1 MNERENNKRGIF
13 YGVIGVATLV
23 VAVIGATFAYFT
35 ASQTAV
41 NSITGNMATITFDLS
56 IEKVTRADDY
66 NGGMI
71 PLSNTM
77 VEAAIEGASAMVASK
92 TDVQV
97 TGTNAAGNA
106 DDPQICVDDNGN
118 AVCQIYKISVVNGG
132 TAGMFL
138 DGYVTLTGGSGVPT
152 DVTTWNYDAAE
163 NTQHTS
169 MRWAQVFCEGED
181 NKLTKCSTAG
191 VTTTGAT
198 SKTDDADNPG
208 FGEEEWAAID
218 LPQTAV
224 SDTSGFNRDQIVL
237 TGTAGAGYNN
247 VVSSGTIQGNAYDI
261 IDQNYIRISDR
272 DTAASG
278 YNRKN
283 DVTSAL
289 VYNQFISPMGSDG
302 KFAVL
307 DTTDS
312 TETETDAQIYY
323 IVVWLSESGF
333 NQTAGATGSDG
344 NLLTGVPETGSRF
357 FSGTVTFVSAQG
369 SEVTATFGG
378 FHAVPSDS
386 RVQ

>member
-1 MNERENNKRGIF
+1 MFNCWCNNYWCYFNSYGI
-13 YGVIGVATLV
+13 
-23 VAVIGATFAYFT
+23 
-35 ASQTAV
+35 
-41 NSITGNMATITFDLS
+41 
-56 IEKVTRADDY
+56 KVLLLR
-66 NGGMI
+66 
-71 PLSNTM
+71 
-77 VEAAIEGASAMVASK
+77 
-92 TDVQV
+92 
-97 TGTNAAGNA
+97 
-106 DDPQICVDDNGN
+106 C
-118 AVCQIYKISVVNGG
+118 
-132 TAGMFL
+132 
-138 DGYVTLTGGSGVPT
+138 
-152 DVTTWNYDAAE
+152 
-163 NTQHTS
+163 
-169 MRWAQVFCEGED
+169 
-181 NKLTKCSTAG
+181 
-191 VTTTGAT
+191 
-198 SKTDDADNPG
+198 
-208 FGEEEWAAID
+208 
-218 LPQTAV
+218 
-224 SDTSGFNRDQIVL
+224 
-237 TGTAGAGYNN
+237 AGYNN